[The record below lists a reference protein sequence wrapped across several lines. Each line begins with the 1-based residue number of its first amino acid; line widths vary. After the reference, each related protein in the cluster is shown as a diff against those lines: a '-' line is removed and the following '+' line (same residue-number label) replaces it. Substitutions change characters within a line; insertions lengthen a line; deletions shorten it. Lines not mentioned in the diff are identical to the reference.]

1 MVFYEDL
8 VKKVQGSDIE
18 LSKEKYKYGLNIRYK
33 LSKLGTG
40 VPLTLIG
47 LYYSFELITKGATL
61 YSLIGVLIFM
71 SGIVLVR
78 APFKYK
84 MEIDLNEKKIRNQNS
99 EFEIEMIKSAE
110 LKKMAA
116 PGTKRLEACVS
127 IITEDKKNYII
138 PLIMHNKVEFASVIK
153 KLLGAK
159 FTVVKE

>member
-1 MVFYEDL
+1 
-8 VKKVQGSDIE
+8 
-18 LSKEKYKYGLNIRYK
+18 
-33 LSKLGTG
+33 
-40 VPLTLIG
+40 
-47 LYYSFELITKGATL
+47 
-61 YSLIGVLIFM
+61 M